1 MFTNVDARGLSCPQ
15 PVIATKK
22 ALESITDG
30 VVVTIVDNEVS
41 KENVIKFAT
50 ANNCDVN
57 CEERNGAFY
66 IRIAKSGTTK
76 SGTTELSSP
85 LPLAEQVNAKQ
96 GRITYFINQDILG
109 QGSMDLGAVLM
120 KSFFYTLTEAEEL
133 PRSILFVN
141 SGVYLTVK
149 GSPVLEFIKILE
161 DRGVKILSCGTCLDY
176 YKLKDKLAAGSITNM
191 YTIVAEMNAGP
202 VVTL

>member
-22 ALESITDG
+22 ALDSINEG
-30 VVVTIVDNEVS
+30 VIVTIVDNEIS

-50 ANNCDVN
+50 ANQCDAS
-57 CEERNGAFY
+57 CEEKNGAFY
-66 IRIAKSGTTK
+66 IRITKAKTAGLTVSLP
-76 SGTTELSSP
+76 TE
-85 LPLAEQVNAKQ
+85 AVINAPAGKVV
-96 GRITYFINQDILG
+96 YFINQAVLG

-120 KSFFYTLTEAEEL
+120 KSFFYTLTEMDEL

-141 SGVYLTVK
+141 SSVHLTVT
-149 GSPVLEFIKILE
+149 GSPVLELIQNLAT
-161 DRGVKILSCGTCLDY
+161 RGVTILSCGTCLDY
-176 YKLKDKLAAGSITNM
+176 YKIKDKLAVGSVSNM